1 MDNNNDND
9 VTTLETE
16 IQQLA
21 EELLRSTARN
31 GNQENIATTGRFTGP
46 LRGVVN
52 NLADNQRFGQQEY
65 YSENMRSNFGSFRN
79 NTPNEYNEYMV
90 YLQTLRDIMVMY
102 NSNMSEYNNN
112 VGLSLQVMR
121 SILDERNRSFY
132 APGWT
137 NPVNGPEINTEL
149 PREPVPPASVPSRNN
164 NHLFSYVL
172 YRPTI
177 RAEDGAAMR
186 RFFQNIVVRP
196 TPEQIENAT
205 HLIPF
210 QQEVE
215 NINTTCPIT
224 MEDFQQGEPVRQ
236 IKHCRHIFNEQSIQ
250 NWFRTN
256 VRCPVCRYDIRDYNA
271 GTGSRPDTTTEPS
284 PLEQMFPLP
293 QSFPTDISQNM
304 FPGYQNLLQQIA
316 ENFASDINN
325 ILSENIQHDPTR
337 NLVDASQNLIF
348 QLHVETNL

>member
-1 MDNNNDND
+1 MDNNN
-9 VTTLETE
+9 VTTLENE

-21 EELLRSTARN
+21 EEMLRPLRSTARP
-31 GNQENIATTGRFTGP
+31 EHYA
-46 LRGVVN
+46 
-52 NLADNQRFGQQEY
+52 
-65 YSENMRSNFGSFRN
+65 ENMRPNYTPFRN
-79 NTPNEYNEYMV
+79 NPPNEYSEYMV

-121 SILDERNRSFY
+121 TILDERNRSFY

-137 NPVNGPEINTEL
+137 NPVNGPDIHTEL
-149 PREPVPPASVPSRNN
+149 PTEPVQHVPTSRNNNN

-205 HLIPF
+205 QLIPF
-210 QQEVE
+210 QQGVE

-224 MEDFQQGEPVRQ
+224 MEDFQEGEQVRQ
-236 IKHCRHIFNEQSIQ
+236 IKHCRHTFNEQSIQ
-250 NWFRTN
+250 NWFQTN
-256 VRCPVCRYDIRDYNA
+256 VRCPVCRYDIRDFTV
-271 GTGSRPDTTTEPS
+271 GTGARPDTTTEPS
-284 PLEQMFPLP
+284 PIEQMFPI
-293 QSFPTDISQNM
+293 PTDISQN
-304 FPGYQNLLQQIA
+304 FPGYGNLLQQIA
-316 ENFASDINN
+316 QNFASDINN

-337 NLVDASQNLIF
+337 NLPDASQNLIF
-348 QLHVETNL
+348 QLQVETNL